1 MIEIDITKDMRDAV
15 YALINRMGTHDCKN
29 VVTDK
34 RMEVG
39 YMGEEALASIL
50 KAKRE
55 NTYEYDFIVDG
66 VRIDAKTKASK
77 FPPKGHYDVSI
88 YPQQKYQN
96 TDYYAFMRLNEDY
109 TKAWM
114 LGIVS
119 KDVFFDNAFVLK
131 RGVMQSNG
139 LIPKSDSYNMS
150 VDDVWKYS
158 EHERFI

>member
-1 MIEIDITKDMRDAV
+1 MIEIEITKDMRDSV
-15 YALINRMGTHDCKN
+15 YALINHMGTHKARN
-29 VVTDK
+29 ALTDK

-39 YMGEEALASIL
+39 YMGEEAVQSIL

-66 VRIDAKTKASK
+66 VRIDVKTKASK
-77 FPPKGHYDVSI
+77 YPPRGSYDVSI

-96 TDYYAFMRLNEDY
+96 TDYYAFMRIDDQYE
-109 TKAWM
+109 KAWL

-131 RGVMQSNG
+131 KGVPQSNG

-150 VDDVWKYS
+150 IDDVWKYS
-158 EHERFI
+158 EHEKFL